1 MKRQQTARATIG
13 VDTGGTF
20 TDFVLIQDGI
30 CEIKKL
36 PSTPEDP
43 SQAVLAGIRA
53 LPDAEGAV
61 VVHGTTVALNALLTG
76 RTARTA
82 LVTGKGF
89 LDLIE
94 IGRQNR
100 PSLYELSPSKPA
112 AIVPRELRFE
122 VNQRTVPRRDG
133 TFEELCSPTTL
144 ELEEL
149 AEALV
154 AAKAESLAICLLHSY
169 ATPEIEERIA
179 DSLAHLG
186 LPTTCSAQIL
196 PEYREYERFS
206 TATVNA
212 ALVPLMQSYLTR
224 LESEL
229 DGRKLELMQSS
240 GGTSSASRAAEE
252 PVRILFSGP
261 AGGVIGAARAA
272 REAGFESIVALDMG
286 GTSTDVAFHSGE
298 SHSSISDTHIA
309 GHPIAVPALDIHTV
323 GTGGG
328 SLVSLDSAGIL
339 HVGPKSA
346 GADPGPVCY
355 GRGEIL
361 TVTDA
366 HVMLGHIATGSFAA
380 GKIQLDEARVR
391 ERFASLGKQL
401 DVTVHEAAQ
410 TVLDVAR
417 AAMRR
422 ALGAMTMQRGQDPKA
437 LPLVAFGGAGGL
449 HAAALASSLEMRG
462 ALIPANPG
470 VLSAWGMA
478 NADALCERSRSV
490 LTNLQDWSASRR
502 RKITNQLFEE
512 ASARLQE
519 SGHSA
524 QTILGER
531 TLDLRYCGQ
540 NSALSLVDDGNSPEQ
555 LAHEFHAKHETV
567 FGWQLA
573 DREVELVSLR
583 IAARVP
589 RDMPEPQE
597 LEPRKLPS
605 SAVIGQREAWF
616 GSSQDVKRIARAQL
630 EPGMHFRGPALIE
643 EYSGTGIVPP
653 NWKAEVLSGGH
664 LWLTDQR

>member
-1 MKRQQTARATIG
+1 MNTQQTPRATVG

-30 CEIKKL
+30 CRITKL
-36 PSTPEDP
+36 SSTPEDP
-43 SQAVLAGIRA
+43 SRAVLAGVRA
-53 LPDAEGAV
+53 LPGAEGAD

-76 RTARTA
+76 RKARTA

-94 IGRQNR
+94 IGRQSR
-100 PSLYELSPSKPA
+100 PDLYELSPSKPA
-112 AIVPRELRFE
+112 AIVPRDLRFE
-122 VNQRTVPRRDG
+122 VDQRTAPLRDG
-133 TFEELCSPTTL
+133 TFEELSSPSFD
-144 ELEEL
+144 ELEQL
-149 AEALV
+149 TKALV
-154 AAKAESLAICLLHSY
+154 EAKAESLAICLLHSY

-179 DSLAHLG
+179 KSLAHLG
-186 LPTTCSAQIL
+186 LPTTCSARIL
-196 PEYREYERFS
+196 PEYREFERFS
-206 TATVNA
+206 TACINA
-212 ALVPLMQSYLTR
+212 SLVPLMQNYLTR

-229 DGRKLELMQSS
+229 EDRKLELMQSS
-240 GGTSSASRAAEE
+240 GGTLSATHAAEE

-272 REAGFESIVALDMG
+272 TEAGFDSIVALDMG

-298 SHSSISDTHIA
+298 SRTSISDAHIA
-309 GHPIAVPALDIHTV
+309 GHPIAVPALDIHTI

-328 SLVSLDSAGIL
+328 SLVSLDNAGIL
-339 HVGPKSA
+339 HVGPESA
-346 GADPGPVCY
+346 AADPGPVCY
-355 GRGEIL
+355 GNGETL

-366 HVMLGHIATGSFAA
+366 HVMLGHIATGKFAA
-380 GKIQLDEARVR
+380 GEVRIDEARVQ
-391 ERFASLGKQL
+391 ERFESLSKQL
-401 DVTVHEAAQ
+401 GVGVHDAAQ

-422 ALGAMTMQRGQDPKA
+422 ALGVMTMQRGQDPKA

-449 HAAALASSLEMRG
+449 QAAALASSLEMRG

-490 LTNLQDWSASRR
+490 LAELHEWDASTRSET
-502 RKITNQLFEE
+502 TNQLLEE
-512 ASARLQE
+512 AIATLQE
-519 SGHSA
+519 SGHPAES
-524 QTILGER
+524 ILGER

-540 NSALSLVDDGNSPEQ
+540 NSTLSLVDSGASPAE
-555 LAHEFHAKHETV
+555 LARQFHSKHESL

-589 RDMPEPQE
+589 RAVPKPQRLEPQE
-597 LEPRKLPS
+597 LPS

-616 GSSQDVKRIARAQL
+616 GSLLEVKCIDRTQL
-630 EPGMHFRGPALIE
+630 EPGMQLSGPALIE

-653 NWKAEVLSGGH
+653 NWKAEVLAGGH
-664 LWLTDQR
+664 LWLTEQ